1 MPRVLIVEDSPTQ
14 AHKLAL
20 SLKTVGF
27 ETAVAA
33 DAEAGYARLT
43 QEPFDAV
50 VSDLMLPG
58 EDGFALCR
66 RIKADPQHRHLPVI
80 IVTSACDPL
89 NVLRGLEAGADDFM
103 TKDHDAAEVASRLR
117 RSLEHPPADRTA
129 ESTQVV
135 FLGAPFAI
143 AAGREQLLNV
153 LLSAF
158 EDVVHL
164 NQRYEASLEEL
175 RRLSEQLRQAVR
187 AEQQTLARFK
197 EAQSRLAQAERL
209 SSLGKMVAGI
219 AHEINNPLAFT
230 SNNMT
235 VLRRDAA
242 ALYGILSLY
251 READPLLAAQR
262 PDLLDRIRALAE
274 EVDLPYTLENLEG
287 LLSRTHAGLARI
299 ERIVKGL
306 RNFARLDESEL
317 KEADVNEGI
326 AATTDL
332 LHGEAELR
340 GVALELRLEPLP
352 RLVCH
357 PAKINQ
363 AIFNVMTNAIE
374 ACPSG
379 GRVTVSTAA
388 LADSVEIRIADTGR
402 GIDPA
407 IREKVF
413 DPFFTTKPP
422 GKGTG
427 LGLSITYGVLQEHS
441 GRITFE
447 STPDTGTCFVLTL
460 PRSITSRSA

>member
-164 NQRYEASLEEL
+164 NQRDEASLEEL

-187 AEQQTLARFK
+187 AEQQTLAH
-197 EAQSRLAQAERL
+197 SRKRRAGWRRRSGCRRSAKW
-209 SSLGKMVAGI
+209 SPGSLTRSTTRWRS
-219 AHEINNPLAFT
+219 P
-230 SNNMT
+230 
-235 VLRRDAA
+235 
-242 ALYGILSLY
+242 
-251 READPLLAAQR
+251 
-262 PDLLDRIRALAE
+262 
-274 EVDLPYTLENLEG
+274 
-287 LLSRTHAGLARI
+287 
-299 ERIVKGL
+299 
-306 RNFARLDESEL
+306 
-317 KEADVNEGI
+317 
-326 AATTDL
+326 ATT
-332 LHGEAELR
+332 
-340 GVALELRLEPLP
+340 
-352 RLVCH
+352 
-357 PAKINQ
+357 
-363 AIFNVMTNAIE
+363 
-374 ACPSG
+374 
-379 GRVTVSTAA
+379 
-388 LADSVEIRIADTGR
+388 
-402 GIDPA
+402 
-407 IREKVF
+407 
-413 DPFFTTKPP
+413 
-422 GKGTG
+422 
-427 LGLSITYGVLQEHS
+427 
-441 GRITFE
+441 
-447 STPDTGTCFVLTL
+447 
-460 PRSITSRSA
+460 